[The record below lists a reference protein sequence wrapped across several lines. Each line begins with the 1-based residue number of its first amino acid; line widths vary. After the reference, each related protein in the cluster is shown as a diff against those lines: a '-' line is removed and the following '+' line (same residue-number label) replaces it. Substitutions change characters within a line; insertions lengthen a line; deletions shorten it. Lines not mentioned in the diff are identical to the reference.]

1 MITNHANDLS
11 ININNTIVKADK
23 SVKLLGVTIDNELKF
38 NDHITNL
45 CKKANLKLHALA
57 RISHFMNEDKL
68 RLLMKA
74 FIESQFQ
81 YCPLVW
87 MFHSRSLNNKIN
99 RLHERA
105 LRLVYKDCNASFE
118 QLLERDNSFSI
129 HHRNLQKL
137 AIEMYKIK
145 NNISPFFMNSLF
157 STSNISYNLRNN
169 PDFKKKNIRTVIY
182 GSETVSFRGP
192 ETWDLIPTKIKQS
205 ASLSIFKSKIK
216 FWKPIGCKCRMCLK
230 YIANLGFIN

>member
-1 MITNHANDLS
+1 MDDIT
-11 ININNTIVKADK
+11 INVDNTIVKAEK

-38 NDHITNL
+38 NEHITNI
-45 CKKANLKLHALA
+45 CKKANQKLHALA
-57 RISHFMNEDKL
+57 RISHLMCTKKL
-68 RLLMKA
+68 RLLMKV

-105 LRLVYKDCNASFE
+105 LRLVYKNSKDTFE

-145 NNISPFFMNSLF
+145 NNISPLFMNNLF
-157 STSNISYNLRNN
+157 PTSNIRYNLRNN
-169 PDFKKKNIRTVIY
+169 PDLKKVTY
-182 GSETVSFRGP
+182 GQLPMALRHFHLEVQRHG
-192 ETWDLIPTKIKQS
+192 I
-205 ASLSIFKSKIK
+205 
-216 FWKPIGCKCRMCLK
+216 
-230 YIANLGFIN
+230 